1 MSHESVAIEAV
12 PPLHPVPLR
21 GAVSANPDLHPRL
34 LEQLQQ
40 ARLVSAG
47 EPGLSQLLPL
57 ISAYYEQLDDERRGI
72 VRSMQLIADEARSFG
87 DGLAGADAGHL
98 QAILDHIKDV
108 VITVAVDGSIKIF
121 NPTGERVFGYSRS
134 EVIGR
139 PIARLLP
146 ELPLHGSIERG
157 LESLAARIEA
167 DRGDLRPR
175 EFNARHKDGHL
186 FPAELIAS
194 RVRIEHRD
202 VYVICLRDT
211 SDRARTE
218 QALRDSEAR
227 YRTLVESAPEL
238 IVLLDRVSGH
248 YVDANENALR
258 FFGVSRER
266 LPQLMPLDL
275 SVPVQAQGVDAA
287 QLFAS
292 RCARAAAGE
301 PQVFEWLHRDA
312 RGDEVETE
320 IRLMSLPGAS
330 GVLRASITDIRARRR
345 AEKITAGER
354 DVFER
359 IAADAA
365 LSEVLDSI
373 VALIESINS
382 SFTAAISRLGP
393 DCQSFVEVVGKRLP
407 SRWRALEER
416 LPIDI
421 RNGSSAAAVYL
432 GRQVLVGDVERDPF
446 WQRRRELA
454 LEAGFHAAW
463 AVPIKSAN
471 GRVL

>member
-1 MSHESVAIEAV
+1 MSHDSVAFEV
-12 PPLHPVPLR
+12 MPTQQPVTPR
-21 GAVSANPDLHPRL
+21 ERVAPIPELHPRL
-34 LEQLQQ
+34 CEQLAQ
-40 ARLVSAG
+40 ARLAAAG
-47 EPGLSQLLPL
+47 ALELTHLLPL
-57 ISAYYEQLDDERRGI
+57 VSAYYELLDDERRGI

-211 SDRARTE
+211 SERVRAE
-218 QALRDSEAR
+218 QALRDSESR

-238 IVLLDRVSGH
+238 IVVIDRQSGLF
-248 YVDANENALR
+248 VDANDNALR

-266 LPQLMPLDL
+266 MLKLTPIVVSFPR
-275 SVPVQAQGVDAA
+275 QAG
-287 QLFAS
+287 
-292 RCARAAAGE
+292 
-301 PQVFEWLHRDA
+301 
-312 RGDEVETE
+312 
-320 IRLMSLPGAS
+320 GA
-330 GVLRASITDIRARRR
+330 
-345 AEKITAGER
+345 
-354 DVFER
+354 
-359 IAADAA
+359 
-365 LSEVLDSI
+365 
-373 VALIESINS
+373 
-382 SFTAAISRLGP
+382 
-393 DCQSFVEVVGKRLP
+393 
-407 SRWRALEER
+407 
-416 LPIDI
+416 
-421 RNGSSAAAVYL
+421 
-432 GRQVLVGDVERDPF
+432 
-446 WQRRRELA
+446 
-454 LEAGFHAAW
+454 EAGA
-463 AVPIKSAN
+463 
-471 GRVL
+471 L